1 MKKAF
6 LTMLSL
12 MTISMS
18 AQIVEFSDDLLSQYE
33 DKKQEEILTR
43 PIDMDSLYPSI
54 DFDLAMIR
62 THSSSYQ
69 SFTYQLDYYTKS
81 NIVYP
86 NYIGYHIFIPESN
99 LEYPSECVLSFS
111 SKYDTIALGTMRKG
125 LYEVVGMIVTKED
138 SEDIMQIVMDKTTF
152 IKDNNNGNI
161 GKCWYPYTFQKY
173 CEQCLSTVGTI
184 REINKNLH
192 NKNWIDTNKT
202 ILVLKGEDGHFY
214 YLHVDDEKARI
225 LEGAFLIEQYDY
237 IKDFLMHNDWILGKP
252 GKNLSITTKDGLYF
266 HFADTVGVSIKNV
279 AVKDGE
285 FIAIMK
291 VGADSILYSC
301 SIEWGKNKYS
311 NYEYVNSH
319 KLVSDT
325 LEYVSFKCDYYDSQL
340 LIRRQDYA
348 QIAEINKNF
357 QDEVIAYRNQ
367 QEAEAAARKEAM
379 EQARKEEFERL
390 MKEIEQQR
398 KLEKQSL
405 VAKYGEKYG
414 LLIFEHKVSL
424 GMTKEMCLKA
434 WGSPRNKIVR
444 KTANGTQ
451 EIWTYGLAQYLI
463 FVNGILAESASSY

>member
-54 DFDLAMIR
+54 DFDLAMIS
-62 THSSSYQ
+62 THSSYQ

-225 LEGAFLIEQYDY
+225 LEGAILIEQYDY
-237 IKDFLMHNDWILGKP
+237 IKDILLHNKWYLGKP
-252 GKNLSITTKDGLYF
+252 GEKFSIETKDGLRF
-266 HFADTVGVSIKNV
+266 QFADTVGVSIKNV

-301 SIEWGKNKYS
+301 SIEWGKNKYY

-325 LEYVSFKCDYYDSQL
+325 LEYLSFKCDYRESQIL
-340 LIRRQDYA
+340 VRKDDYVR
-348 QIAEINKNF
+348 INDIKKNF
-357 QDEVIAYRNQ
+357 NIEIEAYKNK
-367 QEAEAAARKEAM
+367 QEAELAARKAAIEEARRAEY
-379 EQARKEEFERL
+379 EQLK
-390 MKEIEQQR
+390 KEIEQQR
-398 KLEKQSL
+398 KQEKQSL
-405 VAKYGEKYG
+405 IAKYGEKYG
-414 LLIFEHKVSL
+414 ILIFEHKVSL
-424 GMTKEMCLKA
+424 GMTQEMCLKA

-444 KTANGTQ
+444 KTANDTQ
-451 EIWTYGLAQYLI
+451 EVWTYGLSQYLI
-463 FVNGILAESASSY
+463 FVNGILTESASSY